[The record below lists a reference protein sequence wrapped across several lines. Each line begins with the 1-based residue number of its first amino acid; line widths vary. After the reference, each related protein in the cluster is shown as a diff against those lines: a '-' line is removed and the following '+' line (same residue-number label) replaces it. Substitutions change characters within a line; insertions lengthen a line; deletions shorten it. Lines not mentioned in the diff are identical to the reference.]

1 MSYQDVSSLTAD
13 VAFNAR
19 LSAAL
24 TTEALGKTDSLSDQ
38 LLKNQPYWGAMIFG
52 PSVAASPG
60 MGEAYATGG
69 SEAVTDGSILAAI
82 QAQWDRIATLHPEE
96 EETPLP

>member
-24 TTEALGKTDSLSDQ
+24 TTEALGKTDALSDQ
-38 LLKNQPYWGAMIFG
+38 LLENQPYWGSMIFG
-52 PSVAASPG
+52 PAVAASPG
-60 MGEAYATGG
+60 LGEAYATGG
-69 SEAVTDGSILAAI
+69 QEAITDGTILAAI

-96 EETPLP
+96 TPVP